1 MNHEKLLDGRITP
14 TKSVRNWNPVKSIPF
29 SPSTLPPLFTAIVL
43 SGFLLFP
50 AKVCAQSTA
59 EQELQ
64 IGGAS
69 SAGFVQL
76 QKYLKKNDYRNAFPL
91 VKIMAEKGYPN
102 YQNYLGKLYLNG
114 QGTKKDAKKAFDWF
128 TAAAKSSYKPA
139 EYQLGKMYFTGNGV
153 PQDFK
158 IARRWL
164 EVSAP
169 EIGDAAILLGRIYSD
184 GLGTDR
190 DYEKAIDAFKM
201 ADAHGA
207 DAKIIIGILYSLGGF
222 GVEKNFTQAK
232 KWLELAAAQK
242 NALAQ
247 CALGFV
253 YYEGGHGLKKD
264 LEKAKQCIKTAK
276 PVLMQ
281 KAAAGNPAALT
292 WLGRISYL
300 GLFQNRDYT
309 YARRCFEQ
317 SGDAD
322 SLYMLAVMQRKG
334 QGGIKKDF
342 KKALEL
348 FKRADAGGCF
358 LAKVSIGE
366 MYYMGQGVPKN
377 FCTAKKWFDQ
387 AGRNDDPVARYYLG
401 IMYANGECAKKDI
414 RRAKMFFE
422 LAEPQLEL
430 AKATNEDCVGY
441 LKHLSTDLQYLS
453 SLPAD
458 LTAADAATKEAV
470 SASSST
476 GAWGRTA
483 SSTAANT
490 DTSSPADTG
499 SGTNTRPVSS
509 VDGTVT
515 GVSVTT
521 PPPKNPRDFS
531 GVGQALESL
540 MTEFFPRGK
549 VVKTEKSIHLEY
561 KAKRMKLS
569 GSDKLITIPE
579 SDGIVSDIIVMPGRY
594 ESEDILPMQ
603 TNETYYVS
611 LLMAPYSQ
619 PKDCHLLVK
628 ILFPPNTSVDFINRY
643 KQVVNSFQ

>member
-1 MNHEKLLDGRITP
+1 ML
-14 TKSVRNWNPVKSIPF
+14 
-29 SPSTLPPLFTAIVL
+29 
-43 SGFLLFP
+43 
-50 AKVCAQSTA
+50 
-59 EQELQ
+59 
-64 IGGAS
+64 GGQN
-69 SAGFVQL
+69 SAGFAQL

-91 VKIMAEKGYPN
+91 VKVMAEKGYPN
-102 YQNYLGKLYLNG
+102 YQTFLGKMYLNG
-114 QGTKKDAKKAFDWF
+114 QGTPKNPKKAFDWF
-128 TAAAKSSYKPA
+128 TLAAKSSYKPA
-139 EYQLGKMYFTGNGV
+139 EFQLGKMYFNGIGV
-153 PQDFK
+153 PQDYK
-158 IARRWL
+158 IAKRWL

-169 EIGDAAILLGRIYSD
+169 EIGEAAILLGRIYSD

-190 DYEKAIDAFKM
+190 DYSKAIDAFEL
-201 ADAHGA
+201 ADSHGV
-207 DAKIIIGILYSLGGF
+207 DAKIIIGILYSYGGF

-264 LEKAKQCIKTAK
+264 LEKAKQCIKLAK

-334 QGGIKKDF
+334 QGGIKKDY

-348 FKRADAGGCF
+348 FKRADAGGSF
-358 LAKVSIGE
+358 PAKVSIGE

-377 FCTAKKWFDQ
+377 LCTAKKWFDQ

-401 IMYANGECAKKDI
+401 IMYANGECVKKDI

-422 LAEPQLEL
+422 LAEPGLEL

-458 LTAADAATKEAV
+458 LTRADAATKEAI

-476 GAWGRTA
+476 GAGTRTVA
-483 SSTAANT
+483 GTESTSTAAGT
-490 DTSSPADTG
+490 ATTG
-499 SGTNTRPVSS
+499 SGTVTPPANVE
-509 VDGTVT
+509 DGTAGSADSSGTASSGSKTVRDFA
-515 GVSVTT
+515 GVST
-521 PPPKNPRDFS
+521 
-531 GVGQALESL
+531 ALESL
-540 MTEFFPRGK
+540 VIEYFPRTK
-549 VVKTEKSIHLEY
+549 VTKTDKNVHLEF
-561 KAKRMKLS
+561 KAKRLKLP
-569 GSDKLITIPE
+569 GAEKLMTVPE
-579 SDGIVSDIIVMPGRY
+579 SEGIVVDITLMPGKY
-594 ESEDILPMQ
+594 ESPDILPLQ

-611 LLMAPYSQ
+611 LLMAPYS
-619 PKDCHLLVK
+619 PSTDSHLLAR
-628 ILFPPNTSVDFINRY
+628 ILFPPNTSAEFVNRY
-643 KQVVNSFQ
+643 KQLINSFQ